1 MKPVLRKPTRREQKM
16 ASESVFN
23 FSAAVA
29 NCRSDIVHIKMEE
42 SSEIFKIPF
51 TALRFLS
58 QILSCMAEGKTI
70 SLTPSDSELSTQEAA
85 DMLNVSKLH
94 IMGLLETGV
103 IPFKKV
109 ESSRKIPLEVLLS
122 YEMEQKLVRKSSL
135 ELMAQQA
142 QKINLGYES

>member
-1 MKPVLRKPTRREQKM
+1 M

-42 SSEIFKIPF
+42 SSEIFKIPL

-70 SLTPSDSELSTQEAA
+70 FLISSDSELSTPQTA
-85 DMLNVSKLH
+85 DMLNVSRSH
-94 IMGLLETGV
+94 IMKLLEAGV
-103 IPFKKV
+103 IPFKMV
-109 ESSRKIPLEVLLS
+109 GNCRRIPLQVLLT
-122 YEMEQKLVRKSSL
+122 YEMEQRLVRKSSL
-135 ELMAQQA
+135 KLLAQQA
-142 QKINLGYES
+142 QDLSLGYES

>member
-1 MKPVLRKPTRREQKM
+1 M

-29 NCRSDIVHIKMEE
+29 NYRSDIVHIKMEE
-42 SSEIFKIPF
+42 SSEIFKIPL

-58 QILSCMAEGKTI
+58 QILSCMAEGKAI
-70 SLTPSDSELSTQEAA
+70 SLTPPDSELCTQEAV
-85 DMLNVSKLH
+85 DILNVSKLH

-103 IPFKKV
+103 IPLKKV

-135 ELMAQQA
+135 ELMAHQA
-142 QKINLGYES
+142 QELNLGYES

>member
-1 MKPVLRKPTRREQKM
+1 M

-29 NCRSDIVHIKMEE
+29 SCKSDIVNIKIEE
-42 SSEIFKIPF
+42 SSEIFKIPL

-70 SLTPSDSELSTQEAA
+70 SLISSDSELSTPQAA
-85 DMLNVSKLH
+85 DMLNVSRPH
-94 IMGLLETGV
+94 IIKLLETGV

-109 ESSRKIPLEVLLS
+109 GTHRRISLDALLA
-122 YEMEQKLVRKSSL
+122 YDTEQKQVRESSL
-135 ELMAQQA
+135 EFLAQQA
-142 QKINLGYES
+142 QELNLGYKS